1 MNGSPCPNIKCLLIV
16 FCASLALA
24 LASSAAAQEDLEAGQ
39 NAQEAPVPAGEMTQP
54 AADDAEPS
62 DPAAAMDA
70 EDIRCEVVETTGRV
84 EWRPDDQSDWAAVE
98 PGLVLPVGA
107 DIRTSIRSEVRLRVG
122 PSVDATV
129 GGVAFAT
136 VGELTRE
143 NETLRTR
150 LVMERGRVRFDVQR
164 VGFQNDFRIATPS
177 GTMAVRGTEGVVET
191 YERTVVVGTPANSSF
206 AIVYSDTYGEQDQL
220 SGNQSTRRDRTG
232 FDANEPT
239 GEGGFRDEERGGDP
253 GVPVPETAELRR
265 MDSMMQTSMQFR
277 MAREAANGGGED

>member
-1 MNGSPCPNIKCLLIV
+1 MSGSTWKNINILLIMACV
-16 FCASLALA
+16 TLVLAVGWPA
-24 LASSAAAQEDLEAGQ
+24 VAQDEPEVGQ
-39 NAQEAPVPAGEMTQP
+39 NAQQPSVPAGEATQP
-54 AADDAEPS
+54 AADGAEPS
-62 DPAAAMDA
+62 APAAAMDA

-150 LVMERGRVRFDVQR
+150 LVMERGRVRFDVKR

-191 YERTVVVGTPANSSF
+191 YERTVVVGTPANSAF

-253 GVPVPETAELRR
+253 GVPVPQTTELRR